1 MKPKKRTMKGW
12 LMATDGTNGKG
23 NSDTCLR
30 VLLQKV

>member
-23 NSDTCLR
+23 SCDISLR